1 MFFVQ
6 SIVNVPTY
14 CPRLSAEK
22 LQLFWQIFQ
31 ISVFSSNCAFFCGN
45 LYNICF
51 KKKQYFCA
59 VKLKNGYNQLM
70 KTIQLSNGIEMPLLG
85 YGVFIVP
92 PEEAERCVSD
102 E

>member
-6 SIVNVPTY
+6 SIVNVSTY
-14 CPRLSAEK
+14 CPPLSAEK
-22 LQLFWQIFQ
+22 LQLFLADIPNISIFFQ
-31 ISVFSSNCAFFCGN
+31 LCIFCGN

-51 KKKQYFCA
+51 KKKQYFCT

-85 YGVFIVP
+85 YGVFMVP